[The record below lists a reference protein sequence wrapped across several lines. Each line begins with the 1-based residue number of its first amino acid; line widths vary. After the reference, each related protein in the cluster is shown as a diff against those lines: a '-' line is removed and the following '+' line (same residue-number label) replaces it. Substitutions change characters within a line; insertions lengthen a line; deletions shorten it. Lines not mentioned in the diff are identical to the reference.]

1 MENQNQ
7 DFEKELN
14 EFWGF
19 KIPNCVKPIFIL
31 LYIFDDF
38 ISILSKN
45 IFGIIFYILCLIT
58 YVLNK
63 GMTKLGLFCIKYSK
77 SIFLLFIISY
87 ILWNIITQK

>member
-19 KIPNCVKPIFIL
+19 KVPNYVKPVFIL
-31 LYIFDDF
+31 LYFFDAF
-38 ISILSKN
+38 ISSLTYN
-45 IFGIIFYILCLIT
+45 IFGIIFFILCLFT
-58 YVLNK
+58 YYLNK
-63 GMTKLGLFCIKYSK
+63 GMIKLSLFCLKYSK

-87 ILWNIITQK
+87 ILWDIITQK